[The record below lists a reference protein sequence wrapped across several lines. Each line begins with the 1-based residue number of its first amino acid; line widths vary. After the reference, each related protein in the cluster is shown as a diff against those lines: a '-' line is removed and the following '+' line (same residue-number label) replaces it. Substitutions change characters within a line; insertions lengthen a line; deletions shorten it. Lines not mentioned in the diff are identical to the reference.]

1 MSGRS
6 SRRSRPKARR
16 ARDKGGTWSLAV
28 GSLLVLLVVGIVLAR
43 SSGTGARAG
52 AAPTS
57 GGTSIPYPEVL
68 RVSVD
73 EAKARHD
80 AGEALLVDV
89 RSEEDFRRGHIP
101 GAISLP
107 LAELE
112 DRYRELPRDAEI
124 ITICT

>member
-1 MSGRS
+1 M
-6 SRRSRPKARR
+6 PARAGDR
-16 ARDKGGTWSLAV
+16 GGTWSLAAA
-28 GSLLVLLVVGIVLAR
+28 GLLLLLLAGVVLAR
-43 SSGTGARAG
+43 SSGTRAGAR

-57 GGTSIPYPEVL
+57 GGTSIPYPEVP
-68 RVSVD
+68 RVSVE

-101 GAISLP
+101 RAMSLP